1 MAHIHNH
8 KKIEIVE
15 NGSLRASFIGN
26 VYTSLPC
33 HTCKKQVALSAAS
46 CPQCGETDPFY
57 FVEYSK
63 LSKKYDK
70 YHLILALVG
79 FVLCIWLFNIHWV
92 AGIFGILISI
102 AIVSFS
108 YSFWKKKLSGKI
120 QEINRNY
127 ILDTVAL
134 STWKYY
140 IAAIEKKNYDY
151 Y

>member
-33 HTCKKQVALSAAS
+33 HTCKRQVALSAEA
-46 CPQCGETDPFY
+46 CPQCGEKDPFY

-63 LSKKYDK
+63 LSKKYST
-70 YHLILALVG
+70 YLGRMALVCIG
-79 FVLCIWLFNIHWV
+79 LCIWFFNIHWV
-92 AGIFGILISI
+92 AGILGILISV
-102 AIVSFS
+102 ALYFFFR
-108 YSFWKKKLSGKI
+108 YFWKEELSDKV

-127 ILDTVAL
+127 ILDNVGL

-140 IAAIEKKNYDY
+140 IAAIEKENYY
-151 Y
+151 